1 MCNILSKKS
10 TQIFNFVLQRKKI
23 IKIRLRPN
31 ITDTDKLSGWIELWY
46 KYEWR
51 SVGINHW
58 TNDDAVVACR
68 ELGFNKGMCC
78 VLNLLS

>member
-1 MCNILSKKS
+1 MFIAKED
-10 TQIFNFVLQRKKI
+10 
-23 IKIRLRPN
+23 IKIRLQPN
-31 ITDTDKLSGWIELWY
+31 ETNDDEMWGIIELWY

-58 TNDDAVVACR
+58 TNDDAMVACK
-68 ELGFNKGMCC
+68 ELGFNKGLCS